1 MSLLGMHRMES
12 KETRLRSPQIKVEI
26 LLEYLIFFFL
36 IGYQQNS
43 HFVQGKKL
51 L

>member
-26 LLEYLIFFFL
+26 LLEYLIFFL